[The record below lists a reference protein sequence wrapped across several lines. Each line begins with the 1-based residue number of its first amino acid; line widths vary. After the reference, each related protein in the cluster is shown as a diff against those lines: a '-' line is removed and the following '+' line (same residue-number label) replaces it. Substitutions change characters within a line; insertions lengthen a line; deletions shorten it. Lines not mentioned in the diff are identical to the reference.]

1 VEDPGPV
8 HAAFGHQEMQMR
20 VEVDSVAEGLD
31 GDNDAG
37 DERFARQGFEVDREG
52 PDG

>member
-1 VEDPGPV
+1 
-8 HAAFGHQEMQMR
+8 
-20 VEVDSVAEGLD
+20 VEVDPVAEGLD
-31 GDNDAG
+31 GGDDAG